1 MDIKEMNYMQSFY
14 NSNLSNSKDNLS
26 TKFLNKKHSLT
37 FKPIF
42 KSTSSLPIIESKST
56 ADINSDEN
64 EKSDIRQG
72 RWLQSEHFRFL
83 KGCLL
88 YGNNWGEIKK
98 CIKTRS
104 SAQIR
109 SHAQKYLIKLS
120 KKYRHHPKFST
131 QSKNISDDDLI
142 IKEDYILE
150 DYEIF
155 PNEKIRELQIFA
167 GIIPYDSIFEEK
179 NNLRLNKQNSESKNI
194 FSIEKIESSIL
205 GIFKFTG
212 SKNLSDLDL
221 VENLQPRYL
230 TLSNSE
236 LKNLENLGVED
247 LSLQIKKRRSSLK
260 LNKRKIS
267 NFNTDKEG
275 INLNENINSTSLRIV
290 NKFNSNKSSEDSLRS
305 FKSSANLD
313 IKQTSSNFQMSTY
326 FSNFDEYMM
335 NCYLQ
340 DQYIKKLVKDHIDNS
355 ISKELIQK
363 EELVIENSENN
374 ISEDILNLKNEKKLK
389 EIQLLFNSY
398 NISLNDLEN
407 FLINKK

>member
-1 MDIKEMNYMQSFY
+1 MDYAKSIF
-14 NSNLSNSKDNLS
+14 NSNITNSKDNSSSL
-26 TKFLNKKHSLT
+26 FLKKKHSLT

-56 ADINSDEN
+56 DINSDEH

-120 KKYRHHPKFST
+120 KKYRFHPNFST
-131 QSKNISDDDLI
+131 QNKNSNENDIL

-167 GIIPYDSIFEEK
+167 GIIPYKSIFEDK
-179 NNLRLNKQNSESKNI
+179 DNFNLIKESESKSI

-212 SKNLSDLDL
+212 SKNLSELDL

-230 TLSNSE
+230 TLSISE
-236 LKNLENLGVED
+236 LKELENLGIED
-247 LSLQIKKRRSSLK
+247 NSLQIKKRRSSLK
-260 LNKRKIS
+260 LTKRKIS
-267 NFNTDKEG
+267 SFNKEVG
-275 INLNENINSTSLRIV
+275 INLNDINNFNSEHLRIP
-290 NKFNSNKSSEDSLRS
+290 NQFNSNKSSEESLKS
-305 FKSSANLD
+305 FKSNINIKISPNHD
-313 IKQTSSNFQMSTY
+313 IKQSSNFQIGSY

-340 DQYIKKLVKDHIDNS
+340 DQYIKKLVKEHIDNS
-355 ISKELIQK
+355 IS
-363 EELVIENSENN
+363 SF
-374 ISEDILNLKNEKKLK
+374 SCTK
-389 EIQLLFNSY
+389 EIKEVENKFN
-398 NISLNDLEN
+398 
-407 FLINKK
+407 